1 MPNLRPNCS
10 TLPFTLHN
18 DDYVELYI
26 IIGSMPCSI
35 GCITDLMVIS
45 QPLYDSRHRRI
56 RMKKLLPS
64 DYVWVQQIPIR
75 LSGFYTNPI
84 SGSLLHPNSLTKKPL
99 WIIGH
104 LISHNVVGCLGQFVT
119 QCLDS
124 NCPIGLCHLA
134 LIETLGMGVRPDG
147 KVSCLYICPG

>member
-1 MPNLRPNCS
+1 
-10 TLPFTLHN
+10 
-18 DDYVELYI
+18 
-26 IIGSMPCSI
+26 MPCSI

-45 QPLYDSRHRRI
+45 QPLSDSRHRRI

-64 DYVWVQQIPIR
+64 DYVWVEQIPIR

-84 SGSLLHPNSLTKKPL
+84 SGSLLHPNSLTKELL

-104 LISHNVVGCLGQFVT
+104 LISHNVVGCPGQFVA

-124 NCPIGLCHLA
+124 NYWFSLCHLA
-134 LIETLGMGVRPDG
+134 LVECLGMGRKSDG
-147 KVSCLYICPG
+147 KVCCLYICPG